1 MRKENTINGYSLE
14 ICANSIASAKA
25 ADVGG
30 ATRIELCQSLEL
42 GGTTPSYGLIKSV
55 MQHTNLGVYVLIR
68 PRTGDFVY
76 SSSELDEIRY
86 DIALCQDLGCN
97 GVVVGALDIEGH
109 VDMDNM
115 ESLMRVAP
123 DMQFIFH
130 RAFDRCRDPFA
141 SLEQIIQL
149 GCTRILT
156 SGLRASAFEGR
167 ELLRELVDRAEGR
180 IEIMPGAGVNTANI
194 EEILNYTGAKA
205 IHSSAKKILKSTMKY
220 ENPNFSEMN
229 EDLWMT
235 DQVIVEELVHILK
248 KL

>member
-76 SSSELDEIRY
+76 SVAELDEIRY
-86 DIALCQDLGCN
+86 DIELCQDLGCN
-97 GVVVGALDIEGH
+97 GVVIGVLDVNGN
-109 VDMDNM
+109 VDMKSM
-115 ESLMRVAP
+115 ESLVRIAS
-123 DMQFIFH
+123 DMQIVFH
-130 RAFDRCRDPFA
+130 RAFDRCQDPFT

-149 GCTRILT
+149 GCQRILT
-156 SGLRASAFEGR
+156 SGLQSNAFEGR
-167 ELLRELVDRAEGR
+167 DLLRQLIDTAGSRL
-180 IEIMPGAGVNTANI
+180 EIMPGAGVNTANI
-194 EEILNYTGAKA
+194 ENILSHTGAKA
-205 IHSSAKKILKSTMKY
+205 IHSSAKKTLKSTMKY
-220 ENPNFSEMN
+220 ENPYFSEMN

-235 DQVIVEELVHILK
+235 DQVVVEELVHILK